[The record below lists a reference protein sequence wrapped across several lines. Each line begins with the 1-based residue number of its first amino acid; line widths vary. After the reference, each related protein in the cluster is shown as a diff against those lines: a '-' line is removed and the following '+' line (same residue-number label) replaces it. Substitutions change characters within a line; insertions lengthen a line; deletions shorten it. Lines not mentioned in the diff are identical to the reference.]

1 MNKTKIPWCDWT
13 WNPIV
18 GCSPASEGCANC
30 YAAAISKRFHLPWGS
45 AHFLPER
52 LDQPAKV
59 RKPGRVFVCSMGDLF
74 HESVPDD
81 WIKQVFNAMHPDILQ
96 PSCHTFQ
103 ILTKRPQRM
112 AEFFKRHTKAGGPI
126 AWSNVWLGVTVENQA
141 RADERVPIL
150 LGIPSA
156 VRFVSVE
163 PMLGPVDLA
172 SAAGVTYWD
181 DPVAGIHWV
190 IAGPETGPKARPCQ
204 DAWINAL
211 AAESPCF
218 FDKRNPRREWPRG
231 KTPC

>member
-18 GCSPASEGCANC
+18 GCSPASEGCAHC
-30 YAAAISKRFHLPWGS
+30 YAAAISKPCHLPWGS
-45 AHFLPER
+45 AHFMPDR

-59 RKPGRVFVCSMGDLF
+59 RKPGRVFVCSMADLG
-74 HESVPDD
+74 HETVKPGWREEIYD
-81 WIKQVFNAMHPDILQ
+81 AMMRAPW
-96 PSCHTFQ
+96 HTY
-103 ILTKRPQRM
+103 IVLTKRP
-112 AEFFKRHTKAGGPI
+112 GP
-126 AWSNVWLGVTVENQA
+126 WMRTVYGPVWIGITIENQA
-141 RADERVPIL
+141 RANERVPML
-150 LGIPSA
+150 LRIPAA

-218 FDKRNPRREWPRG
+218 FDKRIGGLRREWPQG
-231 KTPC
+231 VKQ